1 MRESLYDKYID
12 EHGVVDFGRS
22 GGMSQQKEA
31 KRFLSALNRQSELQ
45 QKDCFTISVRLHAF
59 MRFCNYSCSFSNS
72 YSSNPLLF
80 QEIYSL
86 ADRIGL
92 RVPDIDTFV
101 DNLNSV
107 GYLLKKGAK
116 TYQVLQPADNH
127 RQPIWVT
134 HKIPMLTTQT
144 ITPIKFFNVDDDFY
158 VQQLLFNHDFC
169 SGTIIV
175 LFSESIVLK
184 VKRLRLVQQFMPHRN
199 LFIFLV
205 KFVSEVKALAE
216 SKAKLY

>member
-1 MRESLYDKYID
+1 MSSLQDVVEIMRESLYDKYID

-45 QKDCFTISVRLHAF
+45 QKDCFTISVCHILLCASAIIMLHQSPT
-59 MRFCNYSCSFSNS
+59 YSCT
-72 YSSNPLLF
+72 LLF

-116 TYQVLQPADNH
+116 TYQVPYNLLYCDLV
-127 RQPIWVT
+127 VT
-134 HKIPMLTTQT
+134 IPM
-144 ITPIKFFNVDDDFY
+144 
-158 VQQLLFNHDFC
+158 
-169 SGTIIV
+169 
-175 LFSESIVLK
+175 
-184 VKRLRLVQQFMPHRN
+184 
-199 LFIFLV
+199 
-205 KFVSEVKALAE
+205 
-216 SKAKLY
+216 